1 MYNIAIKYLIEKY
14 KDQCFR
20 RFTKSYQQKIDRAKV
35 RERIHLC
42 ANPTENDVYYQLPNV
57 LICDDFDKELFL
69 LVGQY
74 NLGQRPKQELEAK
87 LIELNL
93 VESK

>member
-1 MYNIAIKYLIEKY
+1 MYNIAVKYLIEKY
-14 KDQCFR
+14 KDQCSVR
-20 RFTKSYQQKIDRAKV
+20 HTKSFQQKLNKAKKHEKIFMAAN
-35 RERIHLC
+35 RTESDIYYELPRI
-42 ANPTENDVYYQLPNV
+42 

-69 LVGQY
+69 LVQQY